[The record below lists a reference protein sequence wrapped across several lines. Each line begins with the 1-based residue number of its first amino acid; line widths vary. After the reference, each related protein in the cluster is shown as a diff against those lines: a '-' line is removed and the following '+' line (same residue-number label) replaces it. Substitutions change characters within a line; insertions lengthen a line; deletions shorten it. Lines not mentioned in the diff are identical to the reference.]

1 MQRSLATLLAAALA
15 AVFVTATGARAE
27 DFPWSYSG
35 TGTTIFN
42 NNNNA
47 QSSSINVTGTSGG
60 ATGDS
65 GIVIF
70 NLSTDSTATLGAP
83 DTFSKVPYSLSLT
96 LGDTQSLGKPTS
108 AGTVKFQAQFSAQKV
123 SKESFL
129 SPVNKWLSPT
139 EQFVILGSADTG
151 FRKYTVDILSFTPP
165 GKPNSGLG
173 SIYAEV
179 HITPVGDPGG
189 SGDGGGSGGSG
200 GGGGGNATPEPT
212 SLLLAGLGIPVVG
225 MYWRRR
231 KNHTTAAV
239 EA

>member
-15 AVFVTATGARAE
+15 AVFITAGGARAE

-42 NNNNA
+42 NNNSA

-83 DTFSKVPYSLSLT
+83 DSFNKVPYNLSLT
-96 LGDTQSLGKPTS
+96 LGDTNSLGKPTS
-108 AGTVKFQAQFSAQKV
+108 TGTVKFQAQFSAQKV

-129 SPVNKWLSPT
+129 SPVNKWLGPT

-179 HITPVGDPGG
+179 HITPVSGNPGG
-189 SGDGGGSGGSG
+189 SGDGGGSNGG
-200 GGGGGNATPEPT
+200 GGGGGNAAPEPT
-212 SLLLAGLGIPVVG
+212 SLILAGLGLPVVG
-225 MYWRRR
+225 IYWRRR
-231 KNHTTAAV
+231 KNQAVAPV